1 METAVTTFR
10 KQSEPQPSAPAKKK
24 LARRLS
30 EQKYLLLLLAPAF
43 IWAVFFAYLP
53 MAGLYMAFVNY
64 QPSLG
69 NFWNSLFH
77 ADFVG
82 LEWFRYFFR
91 NGDFYVIMRN
101 TIASTL
107 LTLLFSFPA
116 PIIIAIAINEAK
128 NAVFKRTVQTVSYL
142 PHFISWVIAAN
153 IIVTVLSSDGIVNSL
168 LKWLHLTDKSILF
181 LQEGPYFWWIVA
193 LGNTW
198 KEMGYSS
205 IIYLAAISSINT
217 ELYEAAKVDGAG
229 RFKQI
234 RYVTL
239 PHLKPTI
246 VILLILSMGGIL
258 NAGFDQHYLLGNGLN
273 RDYSDVLSTYSFR
286 YGLQN
291 SMFSYA
297 SAVGLFNSVVAF
309 MLIVIVNIAS
319 KKLNNQSLF

>member
-1 METAVTTFR
+1 METAV
-10 KQSEPQPSAPAKKK
+10 QPLRQKSVTPAKTKTFK
-24 LARRLS
+24 RRLI
-30 EQKYLLLLLAPAF
+30 EQRYLLLMLLPAV
-43 IWAVFFAYLP
+43 IWALLFAYLP

-69 NFWNSLFH
+69 DFWNQLLHSE
-77 ADFVG
+77 FVG
-82 LEWFRYFFR
+82 MYWFDYFFN
-91 NGDFYVIMRN
+91 NGDFYIIMRN
-101 TIASTL
+101 TLASTL
-107 LTLLFSFPA
+107 LTLLVSFPA
-116 PIIIAIAINEAK
+116 PIIIAIALNEVK

-153 IIVTVLSSDGIVNSL
+153 IIVTVLSSDGIVNKL
-168 LKWLHLTDKSILF
+168 LLWLNITDQSILF
-181 LQEGPYFWWIVA
+181 LQEGKYFWWIVA
-193 LGNTW
+193 IGNTW

-205 IIYLAAISSINT
+205 IIYLAAISSINL

-234 RYVTL
+234 LYVTL

-246 VILLILSMGGIL
+246 VILLILSLGGVL
-258 NAGFDQHYLLGNGLN
+258 NAGFDQHFLLGNGMTQE
-273 RDYSDVLSTYSFR
+273 YSDVLSTYSFR

-309 MLIVIVNIAS
+309 IIVIIVNFSS

>member
-1 METAVTTFR
+1 MATAVNSLN
-10 KQSEPQPSAPAKKK
+10 KQELRKKK
-24 LARRLS
+24 GLKLRFI
-30 EQKYLLLLLAPAF
+30 EQRYLLLLLVPA
-43 IWAVFFAYLP
+43 IVWAIFFAYLP

-69 NFWNSLFH
+69 NFWSSMFRSE
-77 ADFVG
+77 FIG
-82 LEWFRYFFR
+82 LDWFNYFFS
-91 NGDFYVIMRN
+91 NGDFLIIMRN
-101 TIASTL
+101 TLASTM
-107 LTLLFSFPA
+107 LTLVISFPA
-116 PIIIAIAINEAK
+116 PILIAIALNEIKGAM
-128 NAVFKRTVQTVSYL
+128 FKKTVQTVSYL

-153 IIVTVLSSDGIVNSL
+153 IIVTVLSSDGIVNKL
-168 LKWLHLTDKSILF
+168 LQWLHLTDESILF
-181 LQEGPYFWWIVA
+181 LQEGRYFWWIVA
-193 LGNTW
+193 IGNTW
-198 KEMGYSS
+198 KEMGYSA
-205 IIYLAAISSINT
+205 IMYLAAISSINP

-234 RYVTL
+234 VYVTL

-246 VILLILSMGGIL
+246 VILLIFSLGGVL

-273 RDYSDVLSTYSFR
+273 QGYSDVLSTYSFR

-309 MLIVIVNIAS
+309 ILVVIVNYSS

>member
-1 METAVTTFR
+1 METAASTSLKKTVPG
-10 KQSEPQPSAPAKKK
+10 KAKKK
-24 LARRLS
+24 LVRKLS
-30 EQKYLLLLLAPAF
+30 EQKYLLLMLAPAL
-43 IWAVFFAYLP
+43 IWAVLFAYLP

-69 NFWNSLFH
+69 DFWNSLYH
-77 ADFVG
+77 AEFVG
-82 LEWFRYFFR
+82 IDWFNYFFK
-91 NGDFYVIMRN
+91 NGDFYIIMRN
-101 TIASTL
+101 TVASTM

-116 PIIIAIAINEAK
+116 PIIIAIAINEVK
-128 NAVFKRTVQTVSYL
+128 NSMFKKTVQTVSYL

-153 IIVTVLSSDGIVNSL
+153 IIVTVLSSDGVVNGL
-168 LKWLHLTDKSILF
+168 LKWLHLSDKSILF
-181 LQEGPYFWWIVA
+181 LQEGKYFWWIVA

-205 IIYLAAISSINT
+205 IIYLAAISSINL

-234 RYVTL
+234 LYITL

-246 VILLILSMGGIL
+246 VILLILSLGGVL
-258 NAGFDQHYLLGNGLN
+258 NAGFDQHFLLGNGLN
-273 RDYSDVLSTYSFR
+273 LEYSDVLSTYSFR

-309 MLIVIVNIAS
+309 ILVVIVNFAS